1 MKTKHTH
8 KKKNQNVS
16 NIVALSVHDSSQFR
30 GYCNVQSANTELQVL
45 LSFGLLRPPIR
56 TKIQREVKEAGKQQC
71 PQQTYLVSLKSD
83 QSCRGAVIPVKQQMQ
98 P

>member
-1 MKTKHTH
+1 MPHH
-8 KKKNQNVS
+8 NLEV
-16 NIVALSVHDSSQFR
+16 IVM
-30 GYCNVQSANTELQVL
+30 CKVQTQSYRFCCL
-45 LSFGLLRPPIR
+45 LALLRPPIR